1 LSAILLLISGEKIM
15 KQFFSKAENIYV
27 ILVFALILSKLFLGE
42 LWMSDQ
48 LIIYNFISILM
59 ITVIVNLLLSR
70 NNSFLKYFP
79 LIILIYV
86 FFNPSVLRTLFF
98 VSHILILL
106 LFIFLLIKWRYNPLY
121 SRNMGATVIPLEIMI
136 LFFFL

>member
-1 LSAILLLISGEKIM
+1 M
-15 KQFFSKAENIYV
+15 KQFFSKAENIYI

-42 LWMSDQ
+42 LWLSDQ

-106 LFIFLLIKWRYNPLY
+106 LFIFLLIKWKYNPLY